1 MRAPLRSLV
10 ASALSLAVA
19 LVSSSASVAA
29 PQCSGP
35 DDGLEDNDTCATALA
50 VSLPFVQP
58 GLWVHRHD
66 PDLFRITVLPGQQLR
81 ARVQFEHDDGDVD
94 LVLYEVGPQCGDLWQ
109 DFKNSR
115 NFTDIEEVVWLNN
128 TGAPKALVVQ
138 VEMWRGS
145 VPFCNRYDL
154 SLTVTV
160 PPPSCDP
167 ATQDDAL
174 EPNDTCA
181 TAVPLPLGLTAQL
194 WVSAE
199 DSDFY
204 TVRVPAGATLDVQAL
219 FAHSSGDIDLWLYDP
234 TGPCG
239 GKSGELARAVS
250 SSNDERLLWQNTG
263 GNARD
268 VVLEVDLFSFA
279 AVACN
284 RYDLVAAVT
293 GVAVGTNYC
302 TATPNTTGMAGRM
315 AAQGSDRV
323 HQNALV
329 LEASQLPPHTVGSF
343 ICSRQRGFTPAA
355 NGGVGALCLGGTVGW
370 FQGAVLATGP
380 NGRMALQ
387 PDLQRLPQP
396 GGPVAAVAGETWC
409 FQAWYRDR
417 VGGQVTSNLTDG
429 LSVTLR

>member
-1 MRAPLRSLV
+1 MRALLRSSL
-10 ASALSLAVA
+10 ATAFSLAVA
-19 LVSSSASVAA
+19 LFTSTAA
-29 PQCSGP
+29 AALPQCSGP

-66 PDLFRITVLPGQQLR
+66 PDLFRVTVLPGQQLR

-94 LVLYEVGPQCGDLWQ
+94 LVLYEAGPLCGDLWEN
-109 DFKNSR
+109 FRNSR
-115 NFTDIEEVVWLNN
+115 NFTDIEEVNWLNN
-128 TGAPKALVVQ
+128 TGAPKTFIVQ

-181 TAVPLPLGLTAQL
+181 EAVPLPLGLTTQL
-194 WVSAE
+194 WVSAA

-204 TVRVPAGATLDVQAL
+204 SVRVPAGATLDVRAA
-219 FAHSSGDIDLWLYDP
+219 FVHSSGDIDLWLYDP

-239 GKSGELARAVS
+239 GMTAELARAVS
-250 SSNDERLLWQNTG
+250 SSNDERLLWQNTSG
-263 GNARD
+263 GARD
-268 VVLEVDLFSFA
+268 VILQVDLFSFA
-279 AVACN
+279 SVVCN
-284 RYDLVAAVT
+284 RYDLDAAVS
-293 GVAVGTNYC
+293 GAALGTNYC
-302 TATPNTTGMAGRM
+302 TAVPNTTGQPGRM
-315 AAQGSDRV
+315 GAQGSDRV
-323 HQNALV
+323 LQNALV
-329 LEASQLPPHTVGSF
+329 LEASQLPPNTVGSF

-355 NGGVGALCLGGTVGW
+355 SGGIGTLCLGGSVGW
-370 FQGAVLATGP
+370 FQGAVLPTGP
-380 NGRMALQ
+380 SGRISLQ
-387 PDLQRLPQP
+387 PDLARLPQP
-396 GGPVAAVAGETWC
+396 SGPAAAVAGETWC
-409 FQAWYRDR
+409 FQAWFRDR
-417 VGGQVTSNLTDG
+417 VGGQVTSNLTDA